1 MFGAKKPQ
9 KNGVFGVFR
18 SALKHFA
25 ILLYDPDDAQT
36 YRISVQLD
44 AQGCRLF
51 LVSWHFWLL
60 KTVFRGSAARAPDV
74 FGACIQVYTKTQ
86 RNFTV

>member
-1 MFGAKKPQ
+1 MVKKSLFGAKKPQ

-44 AQGCRLF
+44 AQD
-51 LVSWHFWLL
+51 VPTI
-60 KTVFRGSAARAPDV
+60 KRAV
-74 FGACIQVYTKTQ
+74 LY
-86 RNFTV
+86 

>member
-1 MFGAKKPQ
+1 MDSFVVKKILFGAKKLQ

-36 YRISVQLD
+36 YRITVSLV
-44 AQGCRLF
+44 AQHVPTIKWAVL
-51 LVSWHFWLL
+51 
-60 KTVFRGSAARAPDV
+60 
-74 FGACIQVYTKTQ
+74 
-86 RNFTV
+86 

>member
-1 MFGAKKPQ
+1 LFGAKKPQ

-25 ILLYDPDDAQT
+25 ILLFDPDDAQT

-44 AQGCRLF
+44 AQDVPTIKWAVLF
-51 LVSWHFWLL
+51 LKKFVWGRKTSKKWGFWRL
-60 KTVFRGSAARAPDV
+60 
-74 FGACIQVYTKTQ
+74 QVCTETL